1 MRSISLTNSDRLQEI
16 RERAEKATP
25 GPWKAEF
32 GGVYPPESAARLE
45 SDLAGMAFLWPLPG
59 GNEEDAE
66 FIAASRADVPYLLQL
81 VTEQQNEIAWLRT
94 WIFRLHDPETAA
106 QKILKLTEEPMTIEQ
121 IRDYLGIEAKG
132 YRKQE
137 RPI

>member
-1 MRSISLTNSDRLQEI
+1 MTNSDRLQEI
-16 RERAEKATP
+16 RERVEKATP
-25 GPWKAEF
+25 GPWQPTDEELADYRKADQ
-32 GGVYPPESAARLE
+32 Y
-45 SDLAGMAFLWPLPG
+45 
-59 GNEEDAE
+59 
-66 FIAASRADVPYLLQL
+66 FIAASRADIPYLLQL
-81 VTEQQNEIAWLRT
+81 VTEQQNEISWLRT

>member
-1 MRSISLTNSDRLQEI
+1 MTNSDRLQEI
-16 RERAEKATP
+16 RERAEALAV
-25 GPWKAEF
+25 GPWE
-32 GGVYPPESAARLE
+32 VHVTPNPYWRSICVPNAA
-45 SDLAGMAFLWPLPG
+45 LPG
-59 GNEEDAE
+59 LVIGEVKPDVAE
-66 FIAASRADVPYLLQL
+66 FIAAAREDIPWLLQL
-81 VTEQQNEIAWLRT
+81 VTEQQNEISWLRT

>member
-1 MRSISLTNSDRLQEI
+1 MTNSDRLQEI

-59 GNEEDAE
+59 GKEEDAE
-66 FIAASRADVPYLLQL
+66 FIAASREDIPYLLQL
-81 VTEQQNEIAWLRT
+81 VTEQQMKIQVLRGLIESYSEELDAMKAKQT
-94 WIFRLHDPETAA
+94 GDPGSAFGTPGMGE
-106 QKILKLTEEPMTIEQ
+106 
-121 IRDYLGIEAKG
+121 
-132 YRKQE
+132 
-137 RPI
+137 